1 MKIVFDTQIYIRA
14 LQPNAYP
21 TEAALFRLWVE
32 KNRFELY
39 TSQTQIEEIRR
50 VSRRKIAQI
59 RIGKAKFGALVTLLK
74 AKAKVLTIPA
84 TAVAEVVAADP
95 TDDFIV
101 AIALRAG
108 AEILV
113 SDDKHL
119 KPLKKVGKTR
129 ILTPLEAL
137 RELKR

>member
-1 MKIVFDTQIYIRA
+1 LKVVFDTQVYIRA

-32 KNRFELY
+32 KSRFELY

-50 VSRRKIAQI
+50 VSRRKIAQA
-59 RIGKAKFGALVTLLK
+59 RIGKAKFGALITLLK
-74 AKAKVLTIPA
+74 AKATVLKIPA
-84 TAVAEVVAADP
+84 REVAEVVAADP

-101 AIALRAG
+101 AIAVKAG

-119 KPLKKVGKTR
+119 KPLKSVGKTR
-129 ILTPLEAL
+129 ILTPLEVL
-137 RELKR
+137 RKLRM